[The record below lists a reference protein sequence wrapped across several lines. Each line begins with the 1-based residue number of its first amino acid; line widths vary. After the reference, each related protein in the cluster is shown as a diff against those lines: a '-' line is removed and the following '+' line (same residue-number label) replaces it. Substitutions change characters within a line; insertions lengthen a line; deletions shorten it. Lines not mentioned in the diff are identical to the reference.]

1 MIAKLHARQ
10 MTNTQFALLLLVPS
24 LLIISMVIVFPLI
37 YSLGLSFTNHNLLR
51 PTMKFIGLKNYN
63 KLMGS
68 ETYWQILGNTITISF
83 FSVLG
88 QTVIGMAVA
97 LLLNT
102 GVKGVKVFRGLALTC
117 WAVPALAA
125 GILWL
130 LIFNAEYGILNHI
143 LRITG
148 IIKEFVPWLT
158 HEIWAKCA
166 VIITFIWR
174 GTPFIMVM
182 FLAALQT
189 IPKDIIDSSK
199 IDGAGAV
206 RRFIHVTIPTIRP
219 IIMIATLLQVIMIFQ
234 NFIIIH
240 SITEGGPANG
250 TKTLAIHVYEIAFD
264 AWKMGRATAIGVTWL
279 LILLIFSVFYMR
291 YVGGKEQKIY

>member
-1 MIAKLHARQ
+1 MIANLNARQ
-10 MTNTQFALLLLVPS
+10 MTNTQFALLLLVPA

-51 PTMKFIGLKNYN
+51 PATKFIGLKNYN
-63 KLMGS
+63 KLMHNA
-68 ETYWQILGNTITISF
+68 TYWQIMRNTIIISF

-88 QTVIGMAVA
+88 QTVIGMTVA

-102 GVKGVKVFRGLALTC
+102 GIKGMKLFRGLALTC

-148 IIKEFVPWLT
+148 VIKDFVPWLT
-158 HEIWAKCA
+158 HMVWAKFA

-199 IDGAGAV
+199 IDGAGAI
-206 RRFIHVTIPTIRP
+206 RRFIHITIPTIRP

-279 LILLIFSVFYMR
+279 LLLLVFSVFYMR

>member
-1 MIAKLHARQ
+1 MIAKFNPRKL
-10 MTNTQFALLLLVPS
+10 TNAQFALLLLLPA
-24 LLIISMVIVFPLI
+24 LTIICSIIVFPLI
-37 YSLGLSFTNHNLLR
+37 YSFGLSFTDKNLLR
-51 PTMKFIGLKNYN
+51 ENAKFIGLENYR

-68 ETYWQILGNTITISF
+68 ESYWQILSNTVIISF

-88 QTVIGMAVA
+88 QTILGMALA

-102 GVKGVKVFRGLALTC
+102 GIRGMKIFRGLALTC

-143 LRITG
+143 LKTIG
-148 IIKEFVPWLT
+148 IISEFIPWLT
-158 HEIWAKCA
+158 HMIWAKVA

-182 FLAALQT
+182 FLAGLQT
-189 IPKDIIDSSK
+189 IPNDIIDSSK
-199 IDGAGAV
+199 IDGAGPV

-250 TKTLAIHVYEIAFD
+250 TKTLCIQVYEIAFD
-264 AWKMGRATAIGVTWL
+264 AWKIGRASAIGVTWL
-279 LILLIFSVFYMR
+279 LLLLLFSIFYMR

>member
-1 MIAKLHARQ
+1 MSIFRSQNL
-10 MTNTQFALLLLVPS
+10 TNFQFAVLLLLPALV
-24 LLIISMVIVFPLI
+24 IISLVIVFPLI
-37 YSLGLSFTNHNLLR
+37 YSIGLSFTNNNLLR
-51 PTMKFIGLKNYN
+51 PTSKFIGLRNYD
-63 KLMGS
+63 KLFQS
-68 ETYWQILGNTITISF
+68 ETYWQILRNTIIISF

-88 QTVIGMAVA
+88 QTVIGMALA
-97 LLLNT
+97 LLLNQ
-102 GVKGVKVFRGLALTC
+102 GIKGMKIFRGLALTC

-130 LIFNAEYGILNHI
+130 LIFNAEYGIFNYI
-143 LRITG
+143 LKISG
-148 IIKEFVPWLT
+148 IIKEYIPWLT
-158 HEIWAKCA
+158 HMIWAKAA

-174 GTPFIMVM
+174 GTPFVMVM

-189 IPKDIIDSSK
+189 IPQDIIDSSK
-199 IDGAGAV
+199 IDGAGASK
-206 RRFIHVTIPTIRP
+206 RFFHITVPTIRH
-219 IIMIATLLQVIMIFQ
+219 IIMIATLLQVIAIFQ

-250 TKTLAIHVYEIAFD
+250 TKTLCIHVYEIAFD

-279 LILLIFSVFYMR
+279 IILLVFSVFWLR

>member
-1 MIAKLHARQ
+1 MIAKLNVRQ
-10 MTNTQFALLLLVPS
+10 LNNTQFALLLLLPA
-24 LLIISMVIVFPLI
+24 LIIISMIIVFPLI
-37 YSLGLSFTNHNLLR
+37 YSLGLSFTNKNLLR
-51 PTMKFIGLKNYN
+51 PSSKFIGLKNYK
-63 KLMGS
+63 KLMHS
-68 ETYWQILGNTITISF
+68 ETYWQILNNTVIISF

-88 QTVIGMAVA
+88 QTIVGMALA

-102 GVKGVKVFRGLALTC
+102 GIKGMKIFRGLALTC

-130 LIFNAEYGILNHI
+130 LIFNAEYGILNHL
-143 LRITG
+143 LRVTG
-148 IIKEFVPWLT
+148 IIKDFIPWLT
-158 HEIWAKCA
+158 REIWAKIA
-166 VIITFIWR
+166 IIITFIWR

-199 IDGAGAV
+199 IDGAGPV
-206 RRFIHVTIPTIRP
+206 RRFIHVTIPTIRH

-240 SITEGGPANG
+240 SITVGGPANG
-250 TKTLAIHVYEIAFD
+250 TKTFCIYVYELAFD
-264 AWKMGRATAIGVTWL
+264 AWKIGRATALGVTWL
-279 LILLIFSVFYMR
+279 LMLLLFSIFYMR